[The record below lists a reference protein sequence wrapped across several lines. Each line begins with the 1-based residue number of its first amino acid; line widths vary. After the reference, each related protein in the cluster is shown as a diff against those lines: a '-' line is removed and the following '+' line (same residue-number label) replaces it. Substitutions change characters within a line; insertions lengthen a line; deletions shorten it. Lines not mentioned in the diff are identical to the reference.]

1 MIMLWRIELKFIFLI
16 IALFIR
22 VYAIKAGNNIL
33 ENIAIIIFFAGLV
46 ILCLDPFWRREI

>member
-1 MIMLWRIELKFIFLI
+1 MLWRIELKFIFLI